1 MPAPVTSQLCK
12 NGDPGPQS
20 FASQLP
26 EPHAD
31 LGRFDLDR
39 QTISVTGPVDANLT
53 AGGRQRQTSTLACLS
68 PLPSL
73 IQMPF
78 DERVQAGI
86 EIKQGSRVPVPVD
99 DRVSARGDLA
109 WAISVGGIGVVGF
122 AVLLLFTWY
131 YAATLFLIFAGMLLG
146 VALNAMTNLLGRVIQ
161 LPHALRLTIVCL
173 VLAGLLSG
181 VVFLGGT
188 TIAQQA
194 KVLSD
199 TIKSQLVTVKGFL
212 EKNGI
217 DTGYFDLGNPAATA
231 PGSPSSETPAAAP
244 ARTLPSASEFASS
257 GGAIVSQ
264 TLKLLLGT
272 LSAVGNFF
280 IVLFLGLTFAAQP
293 NVYRKGLLFMAP
305 ARHRDR
311 ATIIVDRIG
320 DTLERWLIAQI
331 LTMAAVFLVTW
342 IGLALIG
349 IQSSFI
355 LGIQAGLLAFIPTV
369 GALLAGL
376 IVVLASLASGWVAAL
391 SAFLLFLGVHALE
404 SYILTPIIQR
414 QALDIPP
421 ATLFAF
427 QILLGV
433 VFGIWGLALA
443 LPLMAIVKVMI
454 DYFKAEEITP
464 AAAAA

>member
-1 MPAPVTSQLCK
+1 
-12 NGDPGPQS
+12 
-20 FASQLP
+20 
-26 EPHAD
+26 
-31 LGRFDLDR
+31 
-39 QTISVTGPVDANLT
+39 
-53 AGGRQRQTSTLACLS
+53 
-68 PLPSL
+68 
-73 IQMPF
+73 
-78 DERVQAGI
+78 
-86 EIKQGSRVPVPVD
+86 VPVD
-99 DRVSARGDLA
+99 ERVSARGDLT
-109 WAISVGGIGVVGF
+109 WAISVGGISVIGF
-122 AVLLLFTWY
+122 VALLLFAWNF
-131 YAATLFLIFAGMLLG
+131 AATLFLIFAGILLG
-146 VALNAMTNLLGRVIQ
+146 VALNAMTNLLGRVAR
-161 LPHALRLTIVCL
+161 LPHALRLTVVCL

-181 VVFLGGT
+181 VVFLGGS
-188 TIAQQA
+188 TIAKQA
-194 KVLSD
+194 AALSD
-199 TIKSQLVTVKGFL
+199 TIKSQLVTVKAFL
-212 EKNGI
+212 ERNGI
-217 DTGYFDLGNPAATA
+217 DTSYFEPGNPAATA
-231 PGSPSSETPAAAP
+231 SATPSPAAAAP
-244 ARTLPSASEFASS
+244 APTHNLPSAGAIASS

-264 TLKLLLGT
+264 TFKLLLGAVG
-272 LSAVGNFF
+272 AVGNFF

-293 NVYRKGLLFMAP
+293 GVYRSGLLFLTP
-305 ARHRDR
+305 AKHRAR
-311 ATIIVDRIG
+311 ATIIVDRIS

-391 SAFLLFLGVHALE
+391 SAFILFLGVHALE

-454 DYFKAEEITP
+454 DYFKAEEVPPEP
-464 AAAAA
+464 AAA

>member
-1 MPAPVTSQLCK
+1 MPDT
-12 NGDPGPQS
+12 
-20 FASQLP
+20 
-26 EPHAD
+26 
-31 LGRFDLDR
+31 
-39 QTISVTGPVDANLT
+39 
-53 AGGRQRQTSTLACLS
+53 
-68 PLPSL
+68 
-73 IQMPF
+73 
-78 DERVQAGI
+78 
-86 EIKQGSRVPVPVD
+86 VD
-99 DRVSARGDLA
+99 DRISARGDLA
-109 WAISVGGIGVVGF
+109 WAISVGGIGVVAF
-122 AVLLLFTWY
+122 AALLLFAWY
-131 YAATLFLIFAGMLLG
+131 FAATLFLIFAGMLLG

-161 LPHALRLTIVCL
+161 LPPALRLTIVCL

-181 VVFLGGT
+181 VVFLGGST
-188 TIAQQA
+188 MAQQA

-199 TIKSQLVTVKGFL
+199 TIKSQLVTVKAFL
-212 EKNGI
+212 EKNGV
-217 DTGYFDLGNPAATA
+217 DTSYFDLGNPAATTPASPA
-231 PGSPSSETPAAAP
+231 PETPAPAP
-244 ARTLPSASEFASS
+244 PRALPSASEFASS
-257 GGAIVSQ
+257 GGAIVTQ

-272 LSAVGNFF
+272 VSAVGNFF

-293 NVYRKGLLFMAP
+293 SVYRKGLLFMAP
-305 ARHRDR
+305 ARDRDR
-311 ATIIVDRIG
+311 ATVIVDRIG

-376 IVVLASLASGWVAAL
+376 IVVLASLASGWVAAI
-391 SAFLLFLGVHALE
+391 SAFVLFLGVHALE
-404 SYILTPIIQR
+404 SYVLTPIIQR

-454 DYFKAEEITP
+454 DYFKVEEIP
-464 AAAAA
+464 SAAVTA

>member
-1 MPAPVTSQLCK
+1 
-12 NGDPGPQS
+12 
-20 FASQLP
+20 
-26 EPHAD
+26 
-31 LGRFDLDR
+31 
-39 QTISVTGPVDANLT
+39 
-53 AGGRQRQTSTLACLS
+53 
-68 PLPSL
+68 L
-73 IQMPF
+73 IPTPF
-78 DERVQAGI
+78 DERVRSGI
-86 EIKQGSRVPVPVD
+86 DIKQGRDLPDTVD
-99 DRVSARGDLA
+99 HRVSTRGDLA
-109 WAISVGGIGVVGF
+109 WAISVGGIGVVAF
-122 AVLLLFTWY
+122 AALLLFAWY
-131 YAATLFLIFAGMLLG
+131 FAATLFLIFAGMLLG

-161 LPHALRLTIVCL
+161 LPHALRLTMVCL

-181 VVFLGGT
+181 VVFLGGST
-188 TIAQQA
+188 MAQQA

-199 TIKSQLVTVKGFL
+199 TLKSQLVTVKAFL
-212 EKNGI
+212 EKNGV
-217 DTGYFDLGNPAATA
+217 DTSYFDLGNPAATA
-231 PGSPSSETPAAAP
+231 PGSAAPETPAAAP
-244 ARTLPSASEFASS
+244 PRNLPSASEFASS
-257 GGAIVSQ
+257 GGAIVTQ

-272 LSAVGNFF
+272 VSAVGNFF

-293 NVYRKGLLFMAP
+293 SVYRKGLLFMAP
-305 ARHRDR
+305 ARQRDR
-311 ATIIVDRIG
+311 ATVIVDRIG

-376 IVVLASLASGWVAAL
+376 IVVLASLASGWVAAI
-391 SAFLLFLGVHALE
+391 SAFVLFLGVHALE
-404 SYILTPIIQR
+404 SYVLTPIIQR

-454 DYFKAEEITP
+454 DYFKAEKEAPI
-464 AAAAA
+464 AAA

>member
-1 MPAPVTSQLCK
+1 V
-12 NGDPGPQS
+12 S
-20 FASQLP
+20 FLNK
-26 EPHAD
+26 
-31 LGRFDLDR
+31 
-39 QTISVTGPVDANLT
+39 TI
-53 AGGRQRQTSTLACLS
+53 
-68 PLPSL
+68 
-73 IQMPF
+73 
-78 DERVQAGI
+78 E
-86 EIKQGSRVPVPVD
+86 QGSKLPNSVD

-109 WAISVGGIGVVGF
+109 WAISVGGIGVVAF
-122 AVLLLFTWY
+122 AALLMFSWY
-131 YAATLFLIFAGMLLG
+131 FAATLFLVFAGMLLG
-146 VALNAMTNLLGRVIQ
+146 VALNAMSNLLGRVIR

-212 EKNGI
+212 EKNGV
-217 DTGYFDLGNPAATA
+217 DTSYFNLGNASTTPVAGSAA
-231 PGSPSSETPAAAP
+231 SETPAPAAP
-244 ARTLPSASEFASS
+244 RNLPSASEFASS

-272 LSAVGNFF
+272 VSAVGNFF

-293 NVYRKGLLFMAP
+293 SVYRSGLLFLTP
-305 ARHRDR
+305 ARQRPR

-320 DTLERWLIAQI
+320 ETLERWLIAQI

-391 SAFLLFLGVHALE
+391 SAFGLFLGVHALE
-404 SYILTPIIQR
+404 SYVLTPIIQR

-454 DYFKAEEITP
+454 DYFKAEEKAP
-464 AAAAA
+464 VAVAA